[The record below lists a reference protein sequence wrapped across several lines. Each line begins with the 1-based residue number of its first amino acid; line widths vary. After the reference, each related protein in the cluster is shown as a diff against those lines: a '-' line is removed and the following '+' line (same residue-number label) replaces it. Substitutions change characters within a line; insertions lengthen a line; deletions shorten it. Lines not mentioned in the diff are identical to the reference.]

1 VPLCLL
7 DLTTNFIFLDETD
20 ELVIPGDKKEI
31 NDFIE
36 FASKQSRIH
45 VDLVLPKATL
55 SVPSKHFYEL
65 LYNRYDP
72 FLLC

>member
-1 VPLCLL
+1 M
-7 DLTTNFIFLDETD
+7 
-20 ELVIPGDKKEI
+20 IPGDKKEI

-65 LYNRYDP
+65 LYNRYDSIILP
-72 FLLC
+72 C

>member
-1 VPLCLL
+1 MHFKFKDIFAVSDLL
-7 DLTTNFIFLDETD
+7 KCVFLDETD
-20 ELVIPGDKKEI
+20 ELVIPGNKKEI

-65 LYNRYDP
+65 LYNR
-72 FLLC
+72 